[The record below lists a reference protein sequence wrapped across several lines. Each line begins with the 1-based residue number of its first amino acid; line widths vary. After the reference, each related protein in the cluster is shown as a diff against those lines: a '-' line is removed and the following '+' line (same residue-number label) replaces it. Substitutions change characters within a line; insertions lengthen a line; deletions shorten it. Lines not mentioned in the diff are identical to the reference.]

1 MQSKA
6 LVAHTLTKKKMWE
19 RKKEKTRNMIAAVK
33 SIKITHP
40 KKME

>member
-6 LVAHTLTKKKMWE
+6 LVAHTLTKKMWE